1 MRYRNIA
8 FFGDSFTWGEGLEL
22 YSSNQKWVT
31 QRNLKSTWQEIQP
44 IEDSESILFRESN
57 RFPNLVTNHFKS
69 NLLIDHQ
76 NGGSFRSLM
85 VKLNSV
91 FNSPIKPEILIY
103 QFSAF
108 NRNDICFEE
117 DSSNFNCKCNICE
130 VSAKYDASW
139 PITFDVIYQIIN
151 ALYYGN
157 LSEYQQHLKT
167 QFSIKYNVDF
177 ELPIDELIDLV
188 KSIEIS
194 KTKIHLEYLFDTYF
208 KKLESDDVSVFF
220 IDSWDNMARES
231 LFKNEYFLERV
242 IPLIGYDDK
251 SYSKYSEWE
260 STFQYKRILDEFP
273 NTQNAHPTLLQHQY
287 IGKSIIDFLEKKN
300 IKNKIKYI

>member
-22 YSSNQKWVT
+22 YSSNQKWIT
-31 QRNLKSTWQEIQP
+31 QRNNKSTWMEIQP
-44 IEDSESILFRESN
+44 IQDEESILFRESN
-57 RFPNLVTNHFKS
+57 RFPKLVTTHFKS

-85 VKLNSV
+85 VKLN
-91 FNSPIKPEILIY
+91 PILNDLNKPEILIY
-103 QFSAF
+103 QFSSF

-139 PITFDVIYQIIN
+139 PITFDVIYKIISDIH
-151 ALYYGN
+151 YGN
-157 LSEYQQHLKT
+157 LTEYQQHLKK
-167 QFSIKYNVDF
+167 QFSIKYDIDF
-177 ELPIDELIDLV
+177 NLPIDVLIDSV
-188 KSIEIS
+188 KTIEIKKS
-194 KTKIHLEYLFDTYF
+194 KIHLEYLFNTYF
-208 KKLESDDVSVFF
+208 KKLESDGVAIFF
-220 IDSWDNMARES
+220 IDTWDNLARES
-231 LFKNEYFLERV
+231 LFKNEYFVERV
-242 IPLIGYDDK
+242 IPLIGYDDN
-251 SYSKYSEWE
+251 SYINYSEWE
-260 STFQYKRILDEFP
+260 STFEHKRIIDEFP
-273 NTQNAHPTLLQHQY
+273 KTENAHPTLLQHQY

>member
-44 IEDSESILFRESN
+44 IEDSESILFRETN
-57 RFPNLVTNHFKS
+57 RFPYLVTKHFKS
-69 NLLIDHQ
+69 NLSIDHQ

-91 FNSPIKPEILIY
+91 FNSINKPEILIY

-130 VSAKYDASW
+130 VSAKYDKSW

-151 ALYYGN
+151 QMYYGN
-157 LSEYQQHLKT
+157 LTEYQQHLKT

-177 ELPIDELIDLV
+177 ELPIDKLIDSV

-208 KKLESDDVSVFF
+208 KKLESDGVSVFF